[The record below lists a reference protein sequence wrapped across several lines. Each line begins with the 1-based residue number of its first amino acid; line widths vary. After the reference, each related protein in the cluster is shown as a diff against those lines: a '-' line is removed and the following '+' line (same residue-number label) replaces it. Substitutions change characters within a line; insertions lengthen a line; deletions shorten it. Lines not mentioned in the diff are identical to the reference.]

1 MIAKG
6 YFRGGEAEN
15 ARAEFQNILG
25 QSDDPQL
32 KKLIEDNMSAVDK
45 ATGQATTFAAFI
57 DGGWGFDSNINSATS
72 NSTVAAPGIAPGLN
86 LTLTSASREQSSKYL
101 SLAAGASFR
110 TPLSKNLSVFGS
122 VQGSTRTNW
131 NENMFDPSFVDFS
144 LGLNYKRFID
154 SFTIALQRN
163 NYDIDGNR
171 FRKSHGV
178 AAQWQRQLD
187 DQNQVSLFLQ
197 TADLNYPQSGGVR
210 DAQRSVGG
218 AAWGHAFSGD
228 KAPVVYLSGY
238 YGQEDTD
245 KSRFDFLSNEF
256 YGVRVGGQMVLNYK
270 LVAFANTSYEVRE
283 YDKQDPAFLKTRE
296 DDQFDFSV
304 GMRYLPIPGW
314 TIRPQ
319 LSYLKNDS
327 NISLFDFDR
336 AVLSVNFRKDFNW

>member
-1 MIAKG
+1 M
-6 YFRGGEAEN
+6 
-15 ARAEFQNILG
+15 
-25 QSDDPQL
+25 
-32 KKLIEDNMSAVDK
+32 
-45 ATGQATTFAAFI
+45 
-57 DGGWGFDSNINSATS
+57 
-72 NSTVAAPGIAPGLN
+72 
-86 LTLTSASREQSSKYL
+86 
-101 SLAAGASFR
+101 
-110 TPLSKNLSVFGS
+110 
-122 VQGSTRTNW
+122 
-131 NENMFDPSFVDFS
+131 
-144 LGLNYKRFID
+144 
-154 SFTIALQRN
+154 
-163 NYDIDGNR
+163 
-171 FRKSHGV
+171 
-178 AAQWQRQLD
+178 
-187 DQNQVSLFLQ
+187 
-197 TADLNYPQSGGVR
+197 
-210 DAQRSVGG
+210 GG